1 MKVFAQKNNWE
12 AQNLQSSEIMKDKSD
27 ARGWKQVYLK
37 VCIVSDGPLSLSL
50 NKTRTKQFTKQGLEI

>member
-1 MKVFAQKNNWE
+1 MKVFAQNWE

-37 VCIVSDGPLSLSL
+37 VYIVSDGPLSLSL
-50 NKTRTKQFTKQGLEI
+50 NKTRTKQFINQGLQI